1 MLLLKDALQ
10 PNIVQSFEGT
20 PAFVHGGPFANIAHG
35 CNSVLATR
43 TALKLADYVVTEA
56 GFGADLGAEKFL
68 HIKCRTAGI
77 EPSAVVIVSTIRA
90 LKFHAGVTLAD
101 TTKNDP
107 KAVVKGMPNL
117 ARQIENMKSFGL
129 KVVVAI
135 NRFADDS
142 DAEIATLVRE
152 CKKLGV
158 TAVPCTHFSDGAP
171 GAADLAHEVVKT
183 VTAKPPK
190 LKFKYDLKAPLEDKV
205 RAVAQKIYR
214 AKDISV
220 PDPVKRRFADLQK
233 AGWGNVPVCIAKT
246 QYSFTVDPNALGA
259 PSGHIIPVR
268 EVRLS
273 AGAGFVVAVCGDMMT
288 MPGLPSVPAAE
299 HIEVD
304 AKGNI
309 VGMS

>member
-1 MLLLKDALQ
+1 M
-10 PNIVQSFEGT
+10 
-20 PAFVHGGPFANIAHG
+20 
-35 CNSVLATR
+35 
-43 TALKLADYVVTEA
+43 
-56 GFGADLGAEKFL
+56 
-68 HIKCRTAGI
+68 
-77 EPSAVVIVSTIRA
+77 
-90 LKFHAGVTLAD
+90 
-101 TTKNDP
+101 
-107 KAVVKGMPNL
+107 
-117 ARQIENMKSFGL
+117 
-129 KVVVAI
+129 
-135 NRFADDS
+135 
-142 DAEIATLVRE
+142 
-152 CKKLGV
+152 
-158 TAVPCTHFSDGAP
+158 PCTHFSDGAP